1 MKDLLLILCGPIQK
15 SMFRGSVSAK
25 EVLVTCLEKTLLS
38 NFFTLIIVQEYIE
51 PINFVRRV
59 FNNYLVVDQ
68 QQFGQPQITVID
80 LKIQQVFLSLM
91 RILMRHLIFLKMHQK
106 TREKLKK
113 KMNLGQVYCL
123 KDQPVLVKL
132 LEKEDKDQM
141 EWTISFCEIIIKIIQ
156 F

>member
-1 MKDLLLILCGPIQK
+1 MKDHSLILCGLIQK

-59 FNNYLVVDQ
+59 FNNCLVVDQ

-80 LKIQQVFLSLM
+80 LKIQLVFLSLM

-113 KMNLGQVYCL
+113 KMNLGQVYFL

-132 LEKEDKDQM
+132 LEKGDKDQM